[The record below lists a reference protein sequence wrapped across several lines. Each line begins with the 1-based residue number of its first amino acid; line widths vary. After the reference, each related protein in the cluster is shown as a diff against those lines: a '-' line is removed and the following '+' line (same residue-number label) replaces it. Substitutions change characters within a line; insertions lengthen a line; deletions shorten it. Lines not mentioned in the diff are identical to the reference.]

1 MVTIGVVVVAFGIA
15 VVERRH
21 LLLRVVV
28 VVLIF
33 VLAEGGSF
41 AGGVDVVLIIV
52 LVLAS
57 ILEGEVLLHRHGVVS
72 GRRSVRGRRQHCI
85 SGVSAV
91 VPEVHGLAIGLAVLE
106 VPVFVRTVVPATRVV
121 VVVVPCTRVVA

>member
-1 MVTIGVVVVAFGIA
+1 LVTIGVVVVAFGIA

-41 AGGVDVVLIIV
+41 AGGVDVVLVIV

-57 ILEGEVLLHRHGVVS
+57 SLEGEVLLHRHGVVS
-72 GRRSVRGRRQHCI
+72 GRRSVCGRRQHCI
-85 SGVSAV
+85 SSVGSV
-91 VPEVHGLAIGLAVLE
+91 VPEAHILAVILE
-106 VPVFVRTVVPATRVV
+106 VSVFVHAVVPATRVV
-121 VVVVPCTRVVA
+121 IAVVFSTRVVA